1 MNNLINDIKEHVSY
15 RLENSVGVSGDE
27 LHFHL
32 CNTDLYIVGTF
43 KAKQWLGDHAF
54 DAIKKIVEY
63 EQENFGELHTD
74 VSDPEKV
81 ANMLAYIVGDEILQ
95 GSETLN
101 SAWEDGLTINQL
113 KLIKSEIA

>member
-1 MNNLINDIKEHVSY
+1 MNNLINDIKENVSY

-32 CNTDLYIVGTF
+32 CNTDLYIAGTF

-63 EQENFGELHTD
+63 EKENFGELYTD

-95 GSETLN
+95 GSETLQG
-101 SAWEDGLTINQL
+101 AWEDELTIDQL

>member
-1 MNNLINDIKEHVSY
+1 MNNLIKDIKENVAD
-15 RLENSVGVSGDE
+15 RLEDSVGVTGDE
-27 LHFHL
+27 LHFHI
-32 CNTDLYIVGTF
+32 CNADLYIVGTF

-54 DAIKKIVEY
+54 DAIKRIVEY

-74 VSDPEKV
+74 VSDPERV

-95 GSETLN
+95 GSETLQ
-101 SAWEDGLTINQL
+101 SAWEDELTIDQL